1 MKNILIRCDSS
12 STIGSKHVKRCL
24 LLAKRLKKENS
35 NLKILFATLPLHGNI
50 NQEILKSGFSIYS
63 LNGDGIKDL
72 DYIIKGFSIDFLIID
87 TMDINEFFEEQIKLI
102 NPNLKV
108 LSFDDEFKAHKS
120 DYILNGAIYAKKSD
134 YKNLVPKESKVLC
147 GSQYSLIDKQ
157 FLKRYKKKIEKK
169 SVGII
174 LDENSNLELSTK
186 LKDYLLEID
195 EEFKITLFNPN
206 DIKNLAEELA
216 IKEFVICPSNDTL
229 FNVLALKKKFINI
242 ETSED
247 QKNIIKY
254 LEERNVKTTIKAE
267 NITIKKLEKKIE
279 YIKKKYIYRKLD
291 LEFSEDKLVKKI
303 LKEFNINT
311 N

>member
-63 LNGDGIKDL
+63 LNGNSIKDL
-72 DYIIKGFSIDFLIID
+72 DYIIKGLSIDFLIID
-87 TMDINEFFEEQIKLI
+87 TMDINDFFEEQIKLM
-102 NPNLKV
+102 NPNLKM
-108 LSFDDEFKAHKS
+108 LSFDDEFKVHKS

-134 YKNLVPKESKVLC
+134 YKNLVLKKSKILC
-147 GSQYSLIDKQ
+147 GSECTLLEKD

-186 LKDYLLEID
+186 LKNYLLEID
-195 EEFKITLFNPN
+195 EEYKITLFNPN
-206 DIKNLAEELA
+206 DTKNLAEELA
-216 IKEFVICPSNDTL
+216 IKEFIICSSDETL
-229 FNVLALKKKFINI
+229 FDVLALKKKFINI
-242 ETSED
+242 ETSDE
-247 QKNIIKY
+247 QKNIINY
-254 LEERNVKTTIKAE
+254 LEEKNLKTTIKAD

-291 LEFSEDKLVKKI
+291 LEFSKDKLVDKI
-303 LKEFNINT
+303 LKEFK
-311 N
+311 